1 MRRAATSR
9 VLDRRTLN
17 RTLLARQ
24 LLLRREARPVLEAV
38 EHLVGLQAQVP
49 ADPYVGLW
57 SRIQPFDPE
66 ELGQLITERRVLR
79 APLMR
84 ATIHLV
90 TDRDVL
96 ALYPVMRPILRRT
109 FSSQSPYGR
118 NLAGVD
124 LDAVVAAGRAL
135 IEERPRTR
143 AALRSLLGPRWPDR
157 DPASLA
163 QAVTYLLPL
172 TQVPP
177 RGVWKRAGQAKWA
190 TIEAW
195 LGRSLAIDTSA
206 EPVILRYL
214 AAFGPATV
222 GDIRTWCGLSGIREV
237 IERLRP
243 RLRTFRDESGRELW
257 DAPDAPIPDPDTPA
271 PVRFLPE
278 YDNIVLSHDD
288 RSRIIDADDRRRV
301 LSAAYEGSFGT
312 ILIDGFARGT
322 WRIAR
327 QAGRASLRI
336 GILDPMSA
344 SDLDDVTT
352 EGERLLAF
360 VEPDAETREVQF
372 QPLSTA

>member
-1 MRRAATSR
+1 MTPAASPAT
-9 VLDRRTLN
+9 LDRRTLN
-17 RTLLARQ
+17 RALLARQ
-24 LLLRREARPVLEAV
+24 MLLRRETRPAPEVI

-49 ADPYVGLW
+49 ADPYVALW
-57 SRIQPFDPE
+57 SRIDGFDPE
-66 ELGQLITERRVLR
+66 ELGQLITEHRALR

-90 TDRDVL
+90 TDRDAL
-96 ALYPVMRPILRRT
+96 ALYPVMRPVLRRT
-109 FSSQSPYGR
+109 FSSQSPFGR

-124 LDAVVAAGRAL
+124 LDAVVAAGRAM

-143 AALRSLLGPRWPDR
+143 AELRVLLGPQWPDR

-163 QAVTYLLPL
+163 QAVTYLLPV
-172 TQVPP
+172 TQLPP

-190 TIEAW
+190 TIETW
-195 LGRSLAIDTSA
+195 LGRSLATDTSP

-214 AAFGPATV
+214 AVFGPATV

-257 DAPDAPIPDPDTPA
+257 DVPDALIPDPDTPA

-278 YDNIVLSHDD
+278 YDNVVLSHQD

-301 LSAAYEGSFGT
+301 LTAAYEGSFGT
-312 ILIDGFARGT
+312 VLIDGFARAT
-322 WRIAR
+322 WRMAR
-327 QAGRASLRI
+327 QAGLASLRI
-336 GILDPMSA
+336 GLLDPLSA
-344 SDLDDVTT
+344 SDLDEVAE
-352 EGERLLAF
+352 EGDRLLAF
-360 VEPDAETREVQF
+360 LEPDAEVRDVEF
-372 QPLSTA
+372 GPLSTA